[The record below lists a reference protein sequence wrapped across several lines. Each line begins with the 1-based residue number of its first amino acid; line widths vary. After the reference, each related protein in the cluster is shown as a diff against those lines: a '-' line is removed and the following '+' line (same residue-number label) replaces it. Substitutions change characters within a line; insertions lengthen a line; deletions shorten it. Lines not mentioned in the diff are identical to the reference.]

1 MKRKTGFD
9 RIVYEEENS
18 MNNLPNDPVMLM
30 SFLNL
35 KLRDQFDSLDALC
48 DDYDV
53 DKQTI
58 IDKLA
63 QIGFEY
69 DEGQNQFK

>member
-1 MKRKTGFD
+1 
-9 RIVYEEENS
+9 

-63 QIGFEY
+63 TIGFEY